1 MKKKVFNVL
10 CIVFILLL
18 GLTLWGCSSNMVD
31 VDVFTNL
38 GIEIYA
44 DENSVAL
51 VKSYSDLMTY
61 CDEIQ
66 AEQYNDNF
74 KTKIMSYDER
84 FFEGKMLILLYHW
97 ETTSSSK
104 LTVKDIEVKN
114 ENVHVIIKR
123 DIPKIADDALKD
135 YFFIIEVQQ
144 DGSCDSATYE
154 VK

>member
-10 CIVFILLL
+10 CIVFTLLL

-84 FFEGKMLILLYHW
+84 FFEEKM
-97 ETTSSSK
+97 K
-104 LTVKDIEVKN
+104 M
-114 ENVHVIIKR
+114 
-123 DIPKIADDALKD
+123 
-135 YFFIIEVQQ
+135 FM
-144 DGSCDSATYE
+144 
-154 VK
+154 